1 MRRPVMI
8 EGCQHGFCL
17 GCLTLKF
24 EGKSNFE
31 CPYCQNDFVPSQV
44 LPCKVRWTLVDTLRL
59 KCDCGEKFP
68 SQENLDIHRLSCVAI
83 KEGHSMT
90 VQDLLQLDLRETPI
104 PSSVERATLKV
115 LQHKIDTS
123 TDGTAEFASGGPRV
137 SSPHL
142 MSTFKLFYIQL
153 QFCYFNFDN
162 SASFSLESSHQHQKL
177 ISPLMNAAAAH

>member
-1 MRRPVMI
+1 
-8 EGCQHGFCL
+8 
-17 GCLTLKF
+17 
-24 EGKSNFE
+24 
-31 CPYCQNDFVPSQV
+31 
-44 LPCKVRWTLVDTLRL
+44 
-59 KCDCGEKFP
+59 
-68 SQENLDIHRLSCVAI
+68 
-83 KEGHSMT
+83 MT